1 MKSSSVS
8 VLALLTSLAGCAP
21 SSATVQPRV
30 PAGAAPSSAAAPAAT
45 VATSSAV
52 STEASGEPALG
63 PEAVSIQVKNPL
75 PSARKAATVSVPLS
89 EVKRLWIAPEKAIV
103 VDAAGK
109 PQLSQLVDL
118 DGDEEPDELVFQT
131 DLAASESKVF
141 GLRYGK
147 RPTPAREQFKV
158 YGRFVRERHDDF
170 VWENDRVAGRAY
182 GPGLEGYQREPLVSS
197 GLDVWVKRVGKLVV
211 NDWYL
216 TNDYHRD
223 QGEGGDFYSV
233 GKTRGCGGLGL
244 ISAGKLHVSRNFT
257 ASRVLANG
265 PLRLVFEL
273 DYAPWDAGG
282 VKVAETKRFTVD
294 AGQSFFRVESRLKP
308 AGGDRALSVA
318 VGIAK
323 HAGSKAEFDQRAAL
337 SSWEPF
343 KDDNGSLGCAL
354 VLPPG
359 NNGEFRELD
368 NDYLLVAAAS
378 SKAPFVYYTGSA
390 WNKAGEVA
398 DGSVWAK
405 TVQAFSSE
413 LAAPPVVSVSAGAG
427 AASWAARTC
436 DSEMFRFPNLF
447 TEKWNYDVGFV
458 LEACEEVGRV
468 TKTRKYFDYVK
479 RTVDNLV
486 NPDGTIKGYSIEE
499 YNIDNINMGRVLFQL
514 RAQSS
519 DPKEKE
525 RYEKALHLLRS
536 QMKTHPRNTDGG
548 YWHKNRYPHQMWLD
562 GLYMASPFLAEYATV
577 FNEPA
582 LFDEVAKQLLLVEK
596 HTRDPKT
603 GLLYHGYDESRKQRW
618 ANPKTGASPNFWGR
632 AVGWYVMALVDVLEY
647 FPKNHPERAA
657 ILAALERTAAGISKV
672 QDPAA
677 GVWWQVLD
685 MPKKPKNYFESSA
698 SAMFVY
704 SIAKATR
711 NGWLPK
717 EKYQELV
724 TRGYE
729 GILEQFVD
737 VDQKGTLDLGNVC
750 KVAGL
755 GQYGSSPYRDG
766 SFDYYVSE
774 PIVSN
779 DPKGIGAFI
788 VASLELD
795 RARAQ

>member
-21 SSATVQPRV
+21 SSTSVQPAA
-30 PAGAAPSSAAAPAAT
+30 PAGAASPSVAAPGAT
-45 VATSSAV
+45 ATSSASV
-52 STEASGEPALG
+52 AEAPKDPKFG
-63 PEAVSIQVKNPL
+63 PEAVSIEVKNPL
-75 PSARKAATVSVPLS
+75 STARKAVTVSVAVS
-89 EVKRLWIAPEKAIV
+89 ELRRFWIAPEKAV
-103 VDAAGK
+103 VADSAGRAV
-109 PQLSQLVDL
+109 LSQLVDL
-118 DGDEEPDELVFQT
+118 DGDEAPDELVFQT
-131 DLAASESKVF
+131 DLAASETKAF
-141 GLRYGK
+141 ALRYGK
-147 RPTPAREQFKV
+147 RSTPARDQFKV

-182 GPGLEGYQREPLVSS
+182 GPNLEGYKREPLTSS
-197 GLDVWVKRVGKLVV
+197 GLDVWVKRVGKLVA

-216 TNDYHRD
+216 MNDYHRD

-244 ISAGKLHVSRNFT
+244 VSGDKLHVSRNFT
-257 ASRVLANG
+257 TSRVLANG

-273 DYAPWDAGG
+273 DYAPWDVGG
-282 VKVAETKRFTVD
+282 VKVAETKRFILD
-294 AGQSFFRVESRLKP
+294 AGQSFFRVESTLKP
-308 AGGDRALSVA
+308 AGGDKALSVA

-343 KDDNGSLGCAL
+343 KEDNGNLGCAL

-359 NNGEFRELD
+359 TSGEFKELD
-368 NDYLLVAAAS
+368 SDYLLVSAAS
-378 SKAPFVYYTGSA
+378 PKAPFVYYTGSV
-390 WNKAGEVA
+390 WNKAGEVSDLA
-398 DGSVWAK
+398 AWSK

-413 LAAPPVVSVSAGAG
+413 LASPPVVKVSAGPG
-427 AASWAARTC
+427 VASWAARTC
-436 DSEMFRFPNLF
+436 DSEMHRFPNLY

-458 LEACEEVGRV
+458 LEACEEVGRE
-468 TKTRKYFDYVK
+468 TKTNKYYDYVK
-479 RTVDNLV
+479 RTVDSLV
-486 NPDGTIKGYSIEE
+486 NPDGTIRGYSIEE
-499 YNIDNINMGRVLFQL
+499 YNIDNVNMGRVLFQL
-514 RAQSS
+514 RAQTN
-519 DPKEKE
+519 DAKEKE

-548 YWHKNRYPHQMWLD
+548 FWHKNRYPHQMWLD

-582 LFDEVAKQLLLVEK
+582 LFDEVVKQLLLVEK

-618 ANPKTGASPNFWGR
+618 ANPKTGVSPNFWGR
-632 AVGWYVMALVDVLEY
+632 AIGWYIMALVDVLEH
-647 FPKNHPERAA
+647 FPKNHPQRAA
-657 ILAALERTAAGISKV
+657 LLAALERTAEGIAKV
-672 QDPAA
+672 QDAQKA
-677 GVWWQVLD
+677 VWWQVLD
-685 MPKKPKNYFESSA
+685 MPKKPKNYLEASA

-717 EKYQELV
+717 DKYQGLV
-724 TRGYE
+724 TRGYQ

-737 VDQKGTLDLGNVC
+737 VDQNGTLDLRNVC

-755 GQYGSSPYRDG
+755 GQYGNNPYRDG

-788 VASLELD
+788 AASLELD
-795 RARAQ
+795 RAAGK